1 MNIKDFKIKLKAIK
15 NKGFIPSKRK
25 APQGCGI
32 CSLFSIPVQ
41 IRRRIKILHK
51 KKKNVKDVFQL
62 RYGDVLQYEDDKWE
76 MCEEVLD
83 KDEVNKILGSG
94 W

>member
-1 MNIKDFKIKLKAIK
+1 MESVASFLYQCKLEEELK
-15 NKGFIPSKRK
+15 SYTR
-25 APQGCGI
+25 
-32 CSLFSIPVQ
+32 
-41 IRRRIKILHK
+41 

-83 KDEVNKILGSG
+83 KDEVDKILGSG